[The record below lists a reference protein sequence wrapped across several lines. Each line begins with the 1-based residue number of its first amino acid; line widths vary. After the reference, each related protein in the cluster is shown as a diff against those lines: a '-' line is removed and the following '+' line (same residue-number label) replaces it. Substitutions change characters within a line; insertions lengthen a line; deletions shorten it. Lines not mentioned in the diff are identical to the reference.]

1 MDEYWSKQ
9 SVNRYSSSSNTDN
22 DHARVSNQIATRREK
37 PAPLLLDSSHLK
49 LHLPVKDS
57 FLKQRPRHSLEEL
70 RGELEKLEEYIVE
83 RRLDTIV
90 ADCEQFVRIPNVVEH
105 LPTQVQDV
113 EEVSVHIKK
122 RLGNIRAQI
131 KGAHTNWKRTEE
143 AFRQQQLVSLETVV
157 QQVASLNSTDDVDAI
172 LQETSLERAS
182 NLYEHISQ
190 TCKALVG
197 YAIADQ
203 MNERL
208 IKIQNNLSD
217 SIIQKLRSG
226 LRTIYTSNNVQHSKS
241 VDHVAAWDVLI
252 LYYQIFKQIGKS
264 SIAHTLLISEYLAP
278 YLSTRLSL
286 KSYAE
291 KRVATLKKG
300 EHPLP
305 VLLDEAYEALLDQL
319 TPIIDEDPQLLP
331 QVMWPQFL
339 RGIQEKMPFLFS
351 LEDLDRFSEHY
362 QLVQQW
368 LLKRADTSSRIKCI
382 KDSTAAN
389 ALRSLIR
396 HWPLDQYFEARF
408 NEITEMLET
417 AILKSNQMNISNTAY
432 DKNDKPILPVTSAT
446 LTLIELCWSNRVN
459 LPPLMA
465 RFWKLS
471 CQLMLRYGAWLLEWC
486 SEASIRTTIENEKQ
500 IKIMGRTMSPVR
512 RIPSRNATS
521 SATSPAVSVA
531 GVATT
536 ETFISDVQSV
546 RKQVTEMD
554 IDWVRGQLVDLLQL
568 TVRPAI
574 PESLQSQAVQ
584 FLGR

>member
-1 MDEYWSKQ
+1 MDEYSSKQ

-49 LHLPVKDS
+49 LHLPVKDLLLSFEFES

-143 AFRQQQLVSLETVV
+143 AFRQQQLVSTRLNQLITLSHDMNQLETVV
-157 QQVASLNSTDDVDAI
+157 QQVASLNSTDNVDAI

-396 HWPLDQYFEARF
+396 HWPLDQYFEA
-408 NEITEMLET
+408 
-417 AILKSNQMNISNTAY
+417 SNQMNISNTAY

-471 CQLMLRYGAWLLEWC
+471 CQVFIMLYTISLLL
-486 SEASIRTTIENEKQ
+486 
-500 IKIMGRTMSPVR
+500 
-512 RIPSRNATS
+512 
-521 SATSPAVSVA
+521 
-531 GVATT
+531 
-536 ETFISDVQSV
+536 D
-546 RKQVTEMD
+546 
-554 IDWVRGQLVDLLQL
+554 
-568 TVRPAI
+568 
-574 PESLQSQAVQ
+574 
-584 FLGR
+584 